1 MSSTPTPTPAHT
13 PAPAPAPSSPGATDA
28 HADLLARVEKQL
40 GRVPN
45 LYAALASG
53 PAALEGYLAMR
64 DRLTRGVLRARLR
77 EQLALLIA
85 QENECTYCVSAHTY
99 RGGLMGL
106 TEDELRQTRD
116 AHDADPHAD
125 AVLTLARRIVRT
137 RGRVGEE
144 HRSKARAAGVTEAEE
159 AEIVAHIALNT
170 LSNYYNHLA
179 RPELDFPEVT
189 A

>member
-1 MSSTPTPTPAHT
+1 MSSTPIPTTASAVEHTTP
-13 PAPAPAPSSPGATDA
+13 DNEE
-28 HADLLARVEKQL
+28 LLARVAQQL

-64 DRLTRGVLRARLR
+64 DHLTRGVLRPRLR

-85 QENECTYCVSAHTY
+85 QENECTYCVSAHSF
-99 RGGLMGL
+99 RGGLIGL
-106 TEDELRQTRD
+106 TEEQLRATRD
-116 AHDADPHAD
+116 GHDADPHAD
-125 AVLTLARRIVRT
+125 AVLGLARTIMRT
-137 RGRVGEE
+137 RGRVTDADRAAA
-144 HRSKARAAGVTEAEE
+144 HAAGVTDAEQ

-179 RPELDFPEVT
+179 RPELDFPE
-189 A
+189 ARA

>member
-1 MSSTPTPTPAHT
+1 MSSTP
-13 PAPAPAPSSPGATDA
+13 APATAPA
-28 HADLLARVEKQL
+28 ADHTTPEGPEQPDTEELLARVAKQL

-64 DRLTRGVLRARLR
+64 DHLTRGVLRPRLR

-85 QENECTYCVSAHTY
+85 QENECTYCVSAHSL
-99 RGGLMGL
+99 RGGLIGL
-106 TEDELRQTRD
+106 TEEQLLATRD
-116 AHDADPHAD
+116 GHDADPHTD
-125 AVLTLARRIVRT
+125 AILGLARAVVRT
-137 RGRVGEE
+137 RGRVSDAD
-144 HRSKARAAGVTEAEE
+144 RAAARAAGVTDAEQ

-179 RPELDFPEVT
+179 RPELDFPEVR